1 MVFLKT
7 MVSIILI
14 MDLCIRV
21 NLYKAKNMEKVLY
34 FYRIKKKLEA
44 FGIKTNLIL
53 TKYIK

>member
-21 NLYKAKNMEKVLY
+21 NLYKARNMEKVLY